1 MSRSL
6 QQWGDFDWFDPP
18 SQSMLRELLK
28 SLEQSYQCFS
38 PDTAPDRR
46 RDRAELRDK
55 LTNGPPPDYNDP
67 CVAAAYLY
75 TYHRS
80 HCIMAYWAF
89 QHLFGHVGGVPNTL
103 YVCDVGAGT
112 GAARVGLA
120 LALSER
126 EESPPT
132 IHFDA
137 IEPSDAMRRAGNAF
151 WQALSSETV
160 DLVARPECDHRQY
173 PAAPKLLPA
182 MATYDDVLR
191 VVTAFHLSLPY
202 ENGLQENDVEDARS
216 SIQSALDL
224 VVPYPHV
231 GIFTANSNKTGSL
244 KQAVGDYD
252 CDFPIPRHLSMPKDS
267 VLLLRDKRPERQA
280 PPRSEEKRQRREPRP
295 DDSPFDEDAWWA
307 AVLSEPEP

>member
-1 MSRSL
+1 MSSSL
-6 QQWGDFDWFDPP
+6 DQWGDFDWFDPP
-18 SQSMLRELLK
+18 RQSMLRELHK
-28 SLEQSYQCFS
+28 ALEQSYQCLS
-38 PDTAPDRR
+38 PGTAPDRR
-46 RDRAELRDK
+46 RERAELRDK
-55 LTNGPPPDYNDP
+55 LTYGPPPDYNDP
-67 CVAAAYLY
+67 CVAAAYLD

-89 QHLFGHVGGVPNTL
+89 LHLLGHVGGVPNTL

-126 EESPPT
+126 AESPPT

-137 IEPSDAMRRAGNAF
+137 IEPSDAMRRAGNTF
-151 WQALSSETV
+151 WQALPSDTV
-160 DLVARPECDHRQY
+160 GLVAGPECGHRQY

-182 MATYDDVLR
+182 MATYDEVLR

-202 ENGLQENDVEDARS
+202 GNDLQENDVDDAQG

-224 VVPYPHV
+224 VGSYPHI
-231 GIFTANSNKTGSL
+231 GIFTANANKAGSL
-244 KQAVGDYD
+244 RRAVGDYD
-252 CDFPIPRHLSMPKDS
+252 CEFHIPRHGSLPKDS
-267 VLLLRDKRPERQA
+267 VLLLRDRRPGRQVVPGA
-280 PPRSEEKRQRREPRP
+280 EEKRQRRQPWP